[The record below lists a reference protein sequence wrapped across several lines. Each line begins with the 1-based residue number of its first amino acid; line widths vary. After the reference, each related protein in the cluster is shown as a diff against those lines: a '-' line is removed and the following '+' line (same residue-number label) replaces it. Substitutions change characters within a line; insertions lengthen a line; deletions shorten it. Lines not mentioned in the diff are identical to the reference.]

1 MTLSQLFAKFN
12 TLPSELANLQDL
24 PISDLP
30 FNALQVD
37 SRKVADGDVFVLL
50 KPQGSEPDF
59 EKIQNYLNQV
69 AGKAVFVLSE
79 LDVSPIADFIIGY
92 ETPIFIV
99 PSIRDYLGELVQFSL
114 QNQNPTT
121 LPTVIAVTGTNG
133 KTTISQLVAQFAH
146 LAGQKVAVMGTAGN
160 GILGEKKEGENG
172 LNDLTPST
180 HTTLEVFA
188 LQHALYDYAKQGVQI
203 LSIEASSHGLHQNRL
218 QGVPI
223 SIAIFTNLTRDHLDY
238 HHDMADYANAKACLF
253 DKSLFPHLT
262 HAIINLDDEH
272 SSIFIERAK
281 ASHLTVWTY
290 SLTDDKAD
298 IVAKNIAPSLDGV
311 DMYIM
316 TPQGE
321 MMVKSPLLG
330 MFNVANLLASIGASL
345 AMGIE
350 IDKITSIINR
360 LKGASGRM
368 ERVPSSKG
376 AFIVDYAH
384 TPDAVEQ
391 VLSSLRT
398 HCAGTLFAVL
408 GCGGDRDKGKRPLMT
423 KSALKFADKVIL
435 TADNPRSEEPLAIL
449 KDMQEGLDCD
459 SHYKIEIEPDR
470 KIAIELAVKLAG
482 ERDIVAILGK
492 GHETYQEIKGVRY
505 DFDDRVVVGEMIER
519 FGK

>member
-1 MTLSQLFAKFN
+1 MLTLSQIFN
-12 TLPSELANLQDL
+12 QFGTLPSELATLQEL
-24 PISDLP
+24 PLVHLP

-37 SRKVADGDVFVLL
+37 SRKVADGDVFILL

-59 EKIQNYLNQV
+59 EKIKGYLNQV
-69 AGKAVFVLSE
+69 ADKAVFVLSE
-79 LDVSPIADFIIGY
+79 LDLSSIADFIITY

-99 PSIRDYLGELVQFSL
+99 PSVRDYLGELVQFSL
-114 QNQNPTT
+114 QNQSPTT

-146 LAGQKVAVMGTAGN
+146 LSGQKTAVMGTAGN
-160 GILGEKKEGENG
+160 GILGDNG

-188 LQHALYDYAKQGVQI
+188 LQNALYQYAKDGVQT

-218 QGVPI
+218 QGVPV
-223 SIAIFTNLTRDHLDY
+223 SVAIFTNLTRDHLDY
-238 HHDMADYANAKACLF
+238 HSDMADYANAKARLF
-253 DKSLFPHLT
+253 DKNLFPHLT
-262 HAIINLDDEH
+262 HAIINLDDEF
-272 SSIFIERAK
+272 SQIFIDKAK
-281 ASHLTVWTY
+281 ASGLTVWTY
-290 SLTDDKAD
+290 SLTSDLAD
-298 IVAKNIAPSLDGV
+298 IVAKNITPSLDGV
-311 DMYIM
+311 GLTIA
-316 TPQGE
+316 TPMGE
-321 MMVKSPLLG
+321 MAVKSPLLG
-330 MFNVANLLASIGASL
+330 MFNVANLLASVGASL
-345 AMGIE
+345 AMGICL
-350 IDKITSIINR
+350 DKISNIINY
-360 LKGASGRM
+360 LQGASGRM
-368 ERVPSSKG
+368 ERVPSKIG

-449 KDMQEGLDCD
+449 KDMQAGLDCE

-470 KIAIELAVKLAG
+470 KLAIELAVKLAG
-482 ERDIVAILGK
+482 ENDIVAILGK

-505 DFDDRVVVGEMIER
+505 DFDDRAVVGEMV
-519 FGK
+519 GKWGK